1 MEKLLYFQIEGSE
14 EGEVTLGDYEVV
26 SIESQTEIDRK
37 KSGLSLSL
45 SPSRIPPQNIQTP
58 NGPEDE
64 SGTNL
69 YVIHKECNMFDTW
82 HDYYLL

>member
-1 MEKLLYFQIEGSE
+1 MCNNVFTMCFQIEGNEESE
-14 EGEVTLGDYEVV
+14 VALGDYEVV
-26 SIESQTEIDRK
+26 SIESQSEIDRK

-64 SGTNL
+64 SGKSKIRHNT
-69 YVIHKECNMFDTW
+69 
-82 HDYYLL
+82 